1 MFKVKK
7 IFSTVLCLV
16 LCLSFASINVSAA
29 DTNYSAGDIV
39 EGTLLT
45 DESGSIGYATP
56 IARGTYLS
64 DGTCSIYRGG
74 LGIAK
79 ISASTICNR
88 VCDSVE
94 VYLYI
99 DRLVNGTWVNID
111 SRSNSV
117 SNGTKCTYST
127 SLAVSPGYYYRVR
140 ATHIVREAGIREM
153 VSSNSNGIMI
163 D

>member
-7 IFSTVLCLV
+7 IFSAVLCLV
-16 LCLSFASINVSAA
+16 LCLSFTTISVSAA
-29 DTNYSAGDIV
+29 ETKYSAGDIV

-45 DESGSIGYATP
+45 DDVESIGYATP
-56 IARGTYLS
+56 LTRGTYLS
-64 DGTCSIYRGG
+64 DGSCGIARGG

-79 ISASTICNR
+79 ISATTLCNR

-94 VYLYI
+94 VYLYL
-99 DRLVNGTWVNID
+99 DRLENGTWVNID

-117 SNGTKCTYST
+117 SNGTICSYST

-153 VSSNSNGIMI
+153 IGSNSNGIMI
-163 D
+163 N